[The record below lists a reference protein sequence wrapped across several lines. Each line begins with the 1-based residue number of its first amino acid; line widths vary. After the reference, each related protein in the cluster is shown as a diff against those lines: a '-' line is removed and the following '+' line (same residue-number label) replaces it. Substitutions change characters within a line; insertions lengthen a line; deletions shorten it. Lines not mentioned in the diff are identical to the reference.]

1 MTKGLYFKLAAEN
14 IKKNA
19 KTYVPFMITCIITI
33 AMFYIISSLAHNPG
47 IMEMR
52 GANFIS
58 SFMMIGTV
66 VIAVFS
72 FVFLFYTNSFL
83 LKRRKKEFGLYNIL
97 GMEKR
102 HISTVVFL
110 EIVYTAAISLVL
122 GLLGGILLDKLMY
135 LIIANLLDVEI
146 TLGFYVSGGSV
157 IASLILFGVIFF
169 LIFLNSLR
177 QIHFSKPIELLRGE
191 AKGEKEPKTRW
202 FMAILGLIC
211 LGLGYYISVTI
222 EDTASAFALFFIA
235 VFLVIAGTYLLFT
248 AGSVFLLKALRKNK
262 RYYYKT
268 KHFISVS
275 GMIYRMKQNAV
286 GLANICILSTMVLV
300 MISSTSCLMAGMND
314 IINTGC
320 PYDLTLQM
328 RKPYYHDEGDDES
341 VSLERQ
347 KAFEDAINIVA
358 EYEKEVTET
367 NVFDLM
373 EIICYFRD
381 NKAELSGDITSSI
394 ADIFFITAEDYNNA
408 FDKSLD
414 LAPGEIAVAP
424 YASDSKN
431 FSYDSLVLFGREFKV
446 KEKLDYFYVTA
457 NQNSAVADIGVIVMR
472 DADDL
477 YYISESYR
485 TFNGILGSGSLCR
498 RVFNANLSADEKRQ
512 FNEIYPDIYERT
524 SNYVSVTSRAND
536 KYDFLDLY
544 GGLFFLGLFLGTL
557 FIMAAVLIIYYKQIS
572 EGYDDKKRFEIMQN
586 VGLSKSEVRS
596 SIHSQVL
603 TVFFLPLIA
612 AGVHMS
618 VAVPI
623 LLKLLAGLN
632 MKNTELFLFCVIGC
646 FIIFAVFYVIVY
658 LLTARSYYKIVSR
671 DMGKAGR

>member
-1 MTKGLYFKLAAEN
+1 MSKGLYFKLAAEN
-14 IKKNA
+14 IRKNA
-19 KTYVPFMITCIITI
+19 KTYVPFIITCTITI

-47 IMEMR
+47 IEEMR
-52 GANFIS
+52 GASFIG

-102 HISTVVFL
+102 HISAVVFL
-110 EIVYTAAISLVL
+110 EILYTAVISLVL

-135 LIIANLLDVEI
+135 LIIARLLDVEI
-146 TLGFYVSGGSV
+146 TLGFYVSFGSV
-157 IASLILFGVIFF
+157 MASLILFGIIFF
-169 LIFLNSLR
+169 FIFLNSLK

-202 FMAILGLIC
+202 LLAFLGLIC
-211 LGLGYYISVTI
+211 LSLGYFISVTI
-222 EDTASAFALFFIA
+222 EDIASAFALFFVA
-235 VFLVIAGTYLLFT
+235 VFLVIAGTYMLFT

-300 MISSTSCLMAGMND
+300 MISCTTCLMAGMND
-314 IINTGC
+314 ILDTNC
-320 PYDLTLQM
+320 PYDLTLQV
-328 RKPYYHDEGDDES
+328 RRAYFHDEGNDES
-341 VSLERQ
+341 VMLERQ
-347 KAFEDAINIVA
+347 KDFEDAIDILA
-358 EYEKEVTET
+358 EYEKEVTAT
-367 NVFDLM
+367 NSFDLM
-373 EIICYFRD
+373 EFACYFYGS
-381 NKAELSGDITSSI
+381 KVEFFGDITASL
-394 ADIFFITAEDYNNA
+394 ADVFFITEDDYNKA
-408 FDKSLD
+408 FDKELD
-414 LAPGEIAVAP
+414 LAEDEIAVSP
-424 YASDSKN
+424 YTPDSKN
-431 FSYDSLVLFGREFKV
+431 FSHEVLDLFGREFKV

-457 NQNSAVADIGVIVMR
+457 NQNAAIADIGIIVMR
-472 DADDL
+472 DSEDL
-477 YYISESYR
+477 NYISESYK
-485 TFNGILGSGSLCR
+485 TAYGILGEGSLCR

-512 FNEIYPDIYERT
+512 FNEIYPDINERT
-524 SNYVSVTSRAND
+524 SNYVSVTSRADD

-544 GGLFFLGLFLGTL
+544 GGLFFLGMFLGTL

-612 AGVHMS
+612 AGIHMT
-618 VAVPI
+618 AAFPI
-623 LLKLLAGLN
+623 LLKLLAGMSMLN
-632 MKNTELFLFCVIGC
+632 TGLFLFCVIVC
-646 FIIFAVFYVIVY
+646 FLVFAVFYVIVY
-658 LLTARSYYKIVSR
+658 LLTARSYYKIVS
-671 DMGKAGR
+671 KK

>member
-1 MTKGLYFKLAAEN
+1 MAKGLYFKLAAEN

-33 AMFYIISSLAHNPG
+33 AMFYIISSLANNPG
-47 IMEMR
+47 IASMR
-52 GANFIS
+52 GGSFIG
-58 SFMMIGTV
+58 SFMMIGTG
-66 VIAVFS
+66 VIAIFS

-102 HISTVVFL
+102 HISAVVFL
-110 EIVYTAAISLVL
+110 EIVYTAVISLVV
-122 GLLGGILLDKLMY
+122 GLLGGIILDKLMY

-146 TLGFYVSGGSV
+146 TLGFYVSGGSI

-169 LIFLNSLR
+169 FIFLNSLK

-191 AKGEKEPKTRW
+191 SKGEREPKTRW
-202 FMAILGLIC
+202 VMAFLGLIS
-211 LGLGYYISVTI
+211 LGLGYYISLTI
-222 EDTASAFALFFIA
+222 EDTASAFALFFVA
-235 VFLVIAGTYLLFT
+235 VILVIAGTYMLFT

-268 KHFISVS
+268 GHFISVS

-314 IINTGC
+314 ILDNSC
-320 PYDLTLQM
+320 PYDLTLQV
-328 RKPYYHDEGDDES
+328 RKSYFNDYEDGEN
-341 VSLERQ
+341 VMLERQ
-347 KAFEDAINIVA
+347 KAFEDAVDIVA
-358 EYEKEVTET
+358 EYEKEITET
-367 NVFDLM
+367 NTFDIM
-373 EIICYFRD
+373 QFICYFYD
-381 NKAELSGDITSSI
+381 NKMEFSGDISSSI
-394 ADIFFITAEDYNNA
+394 AEIFFITADDYNKA
-408 FDKSLD
+408 FDKALD
-414 LAPGEIAVAP
+414 LAPGEIAVSP
-424 YASDSKN
+424 YVSDSKI
-431 FSYDSLVLFGREFKV
+431 FSYDSLDLFGREFKV
-446 KEKLDYFYVTA
+446 KEKLDYFYITA
-457 NQNSAVADIGVIVMR
+457 NQNAALADKGVIVMR

-477 YYISESYR
+477 YYISESYQS
-485 TFNGILGSGSLCR
+485 FHGILGTGNLCR
-498 RVFNANLSADEKRQ
+498 RVFNAKLSADQKRQ

-524 SNYVSVTSRAND
+524 SNYVIITSRAVD

-544 GGLFFLGLFLGTL
+544 GGLFFLGMFLGTL

-612 AGVHMS
+612 AGVHMT
-618 VAVPI
+618 VAFPI
-623 LLKLLAGLN
+623 LQKLLEGLN
-632 MKNTELFLFCVIGC
+632 MKNTELFMFCVIGC
-646 FIIFAVFYVIVY
+646 FLVFAVFYVIVY
-658 LLTARSYYKIVSR
+658 LLTARSYYKIVS
-671 DMGKAGR
+671 K